1 MKLTPLDIRK
11 QEFKKTMRGFDPDEV
26 EAFLSMAADEMEL
39 LIRERNQTNDELI
52 KLRTQL
58 KDYQRVEHTLRETL
72 VRAQSTVE
80 ESRANSRREAEIII
94 HEAELQADN
103 ILKEA
108 REELMDLRHEI
119 SLVKTQK
126 ESFSRRLRHLLQ
138 SQIELLDVMEMDE
151 YTLPEDESVPR
162 RESRARMA
170 RHQRDQEIE
179 QRRSARESE
188 RKDREEM
195 IMDEDG
201 QAPERSSRLNLA
213 QDIGEGEQELPPESR
228 PDEQEKGKGGRH
240 ISDQFII

>member
-26 EAFLSMAADEMEL
+26 EAFLSMVADEMEL

-138 SQIELLDVMEMDE
+138 SQIELLDVMEMDD
-151 YTLPEDESVPR
+151 YTLPKSENAPR
-162 RESRARMA
+162 REPRSRMA
-170 RHQRDQEIE
+170 RHQRE
-179 QRRSARESE
+179 QKYEQQHGGNEPEPRSE
-188 RKDREEM
+188 DEM
-195 IMDEDG
+195 NGRHEGRDM
-201 QAPERSSRLNLA
+201 ERSSGLNLA
-213 QDIGEGEQELPPESR
+213 QDSRETKPELPPESR
-228 PDEQEKGKGGRH
+228 PDEREKEKGGRH

>member
-26 EAFLSMAADEMEL
+26 EAFLSMVADEMEL

-138 SQIELLDVMEMDE
+138 SQIELLDVMEMDD
-151 YTLPEDESVPR
+151 YTLPEGEDAPR
-162 RESRARMA
+162 KEPRSRMA
-170 RHQRDQEIE
+170 RHQREQEFE
-179 QRRSARESE
+179 QLDGGEAELRGE
-188 RKDREEM
+188 EEM
-195 IMDEDG
+195 NRNKT
-201 QAPERSSRLNLA
+201 ERDIEHSSGMNLA
-213 QDIGEGEQELPPESR
+213 QDIRERDEEPPPESR
-228 PDEQEKGKGGRH
+228 PDRQDKEKGGRH